1 MGEIPTFCQN
11 HHSATVNKG
20 NGRHVVVFVS
30 PIILTLLC
38 LIATC
43 MNAKAQF
50 LLETDNGT
58 QRHKRDTGTHKHG
71 EKETYPRLRI
81 SQQQF
86 PQRREFPSQS
96 LLEQPLPPPP
106 ALSGVISYGNKI
118 SLNGR
123 ILSGAWLQQRGKTGS
138 LSIHLSDA
146 AVRQLFGVDLLNS
159 SNPDRQPI
167 QWFSSNTKPL
177 VLTSLLATGYR
188 YLDITNFAQAAKW
201 QMQVVNNT
209 LVITTPSAK
218 VTNISQDKQLAVHHI
233 IVDLDRPTPW
243 QITQGL
249 SVKKPQP
256 QIEEEGNSSKQL
268 PSSLPHSSSLPDREW
283 IITLDGIADPV
294 LVQRYTPPRGAGEQ
308 GSRGDVG
315 AASPTG
321 EESTS
326 TGSFPPIPLS
336 PHLPISPSSSSPSSL
351 PLIQQMEVVN
361 NQTIM
366 RLSVPFGFTPRIS
379 TVPNPNRL
387 IIEIRPD
394 AMVERNITW
403 APGLNWRQRFVNLG
417 KERFPIV
424 WLEISPRTSGI
435 KLKPIWTMTNTLV
448 GTAPLVQTAL
458 AHSAVA
464 AINGGYFN
472 RNNQLPLGAIRRD
485 GLWLSSPI
493 LNRGAIAWND
503 SGQFYIGRLN
513 LLETLIGNNNVQLPI
528 LTLNSGYVQ
537 SGIARYTAAWG
548 ATYTPLTDNEIILVV
563 QKNQVMNQ
571 QTGGKAGEI
580 TVPIPQD
587 SYLLILRGNATSNG
601 AILPIGSSVRIASS
615 TAPAVFS
622 RYPHIV
628 GAGPLLLQN
637 RQIVLDAKSEKF
649 SNAFITQ
656 KAIRSGICTTTTGN
670 LIIAAVHNRAGGAG
684 PTLAEHAQ
692 LMQLLGCV
700 DALNL
705 DGGSSTSLYL
715 GGQLL
720 DRSPNTA
727 ARVHNGIGIFLPPLQ
742 SPSVKSPKSKAINL
756 NP

>member
-1 MGEIPTFCQN
+1 MI
-11 HHSATVNKG
+11 
-20 NGRHVVVFVS
+20 FVS
-30 PIILTLLC
+30 PILVTLLC
-38 LIATC
+38 LTATC
-43 MNAKAQF
+43 VNAKAQY
-50 LLETDNGT
+50 LLETNNGT
-58 QRHKRDTGTHKHG
+58 QGQTDDTLGKDTGTHKH
-71 EKETYPRLRI
+71 ENIETSPRFLF

-86 PQRREFPSQS
+86 AQKKEPPQGAASSASP
-96 LLEQPLPPPP
+96 LEQPLPPPP
-106 ALSGVISYGNKI
+106 VLSGVISYGNQI

-138 LSIHLSDA
+138 LSIYFSDGT
-146 AVRQLFGVDLLNS
+146 VRQLFGVDFLDS

-167 QWFSSNTKPL
+167 QWFSSQTKPL
-177 VLTSLLATGYR
+177 ILTSLLTTGYR
-188 YLDITNFAQAAKW
+188 YLDITNFAKAAKW
-201 QMQVVNNT
+201 QMQVANNT
-209 LVITTPSAK
+209 LVMTTPSAK
-218 VTNISQDKQLAVHHI
+218 VTNIFQDKQLVGTRV

-243 QITQGL
+243 QLTQGL
-249 SVKKPQP
+249 PIKKTQP
-256 QIEEEGNSSKQL
+256 QEDEGNSPTQL
-268 PSSLPHSSSLPDREW
+268 SSSPSPSSSPPNREW
-283 IITLDGIADPV
+283 VVTLDGIAEPV
-294 LVQRYTPPRGAGEQ
+294 LVQRYTPLERAAREVGGQ
-308 GSRGDVG
+308 DNSKFSSGS
-315 AASPTG
+315 
-321 EESTS
+321 
-326 TGSFPPIPLS
+326 
-336 PHLPISPSSSSPSSL
+336 LPNSLTPSSSSP
-351 PLIQQMEVVN
+351 PLIQQVEVVN
-361 NQTIM
+361 NQTII
-366 RLSVPFGFTPRIS
+366 RLSIPFGLAPRIS
-379 TVPNPNRL
+379 TVANPNRL

-403 APGLNWRQRFVNLG
+403 VTGLNWRQRFVNLG

-424 WLEISPRTSGI
+424 WLEINPRTSGI
-435 KLKPIWTMTNTLV
+435 KVKPISTTTNSLV
-448 GTAPLVQTAL
+448 GTAPLIQTAQQY
-458 AHSAVA
+458 AAVA

-485 GLWLSSPI
+485 GVWLSSPI

-503 SGQFYIGRLN
+503 SGQFYINRLN
-513 LLETLIGNNNVQLPI
+513 LLETLIGNNNLQLPI

-537 SGIARYTAAWG
+537 SGIARYTTVWG
-548 ATYTPLTDNEIILVV
+548 ANYTPLTDNEIILVV
-563 QKNQVMNQ
+563 QKNQVINQ
-571 QTGGKAGEI
+571 FTGGKAGEI
-580 TVPIPQD
+580 AVPIPQD
-587 SYLLILRGNATSNG
+587 GYLLTLRGNATSN
-601 AILPIGSSVRIASS
+601 AAALPIGSSIRITSS

-649 SNAFITQ
+649 SNAFIAQ

-727 ARVHNGIGIFLPPLQ
+727 ARVHNGIGIFLPLRGVQ
-742 SPSVKSPKSKAINL
+742 SQK
-756 NP
+756 